1 MNVFDFDET
10 IFDGDTAFEFM
21 VDFIKKNPSLLK
33 LAPDIIKVV
42 RDYKNL
48 TFRFED
54 LVDQYGP
61 MISDLIVSA
70 NVDAKQIAKEFWDK
84 RERKIKPFYFEIQ
97 KEDDLV
103 ISASPTF
110 MLEEICN
117 RIGIKHFLGTEMNL
131 EKGTFERWCFRDKKI
146 EFFREAYPDGV
157 IDDFYTDSLH
167 DEFLF
172 PYAKRVFLVKGN
184 KITQIK

>member
-10 IFDGDTAFEFM
+10 IFDGDTAFEF
-21 VDFIKKNPSLLK
+21 VTEFVKKHPKLLK
-33 LAPDIIKVV
+33 LTPDIIKVV

-54 LVDQYGP
+54 LVDNYGP
-61 MISDLIVSA
+61 MISDFIISE

-84 RERKIKPFYFEIQ
+84 REHKIKPFYFEIQ
-97 KEDDLV
+97 QEDDLV

-110 MLEEICN
+110 MLEEICK
-117 RIGIKHFLGTEMNL
+117 RIGIKDYLGSEMDL

-172 PYAKRVFLVKGN
+172 PYAKRVFLVKGH

>member
-1 MNVFDFDET
+1 MNVYDFDDT
-10 IFDGDTAFEFM
+10 IFDGDTAIEFTLEYL
-21 VDFIKKNPSLLK
+21 KKNPSLLK
-33 LAPDIIKVV
+33 LTPDIIKVI
-42 RDYKNL
+42 RDYRNL

-54 LVDQYGP
+54 IVDKYGP
-61 MISDLIVSA
+61 MLSDFILSQNI
-70 NVDAKQIAKEFWDK
+70 DPKQVAKEFWDK
-84 RERKIKPFYFEIQ
+84 REHKIKPFYFDIQ

-110 MLEEICN
+110 ILEEICN
-117 RIGIKHFLGTEMNL
+117 RIGIKHFLGTEMDF

-146 EFFREAYPDGV
+146 EFFREAYPDGI
-157 IDDFYTDSLH
+157 IDDFYTDSFH

>member
-1 MNVFDFDET
+1 MNVFDFDDT
-10 IFDGDTAFEFM
+10 IFDGDTAIEFTTE
-21 VDFIKKNPSLLK
+21 FLRKNPSLLK
-33 LAPDIIKVV
+33 LTPDIIKVI
-42 RDYKNL
+42 RDYRNL

-54 LVDQYGP
+54 LVDKYGG
-61 MISDLIVSA
+61 MISEFIISQ

-84 RERKIKPFYFEIQ
+84 REKMIKPFYFEIQ

-110 MLEEICN
+110 ILEEICN
-117 RIGIKHFLGTEMNL
+117 RIGIKHYLGTEMDL

-172 PYAKRVFLVKGN
+172 PYAKRVFLVKGH
-184 KITQIK
+184 KIKQIK

>member
-1 MNVFDFDET
+1 MNVYDFDET
-10 IFDGDTAFEFM
+10 IFDGDTAFEFI
-21 VDFIKKNPSLLK
+21 VDFVKKKPSLLK
-33 LAPDIIKVV
+33 LTPEIIKVI

-54 LVDQYGP
+54 VVDKYGA
-61 MISDLIVSA
+61 MMSDFILAQNI
-70 NVDAKQIAKEFWDK
+70 DPKQLAKEFWDK
-84 RERKIKPFYFEIQ
+84 REHLIKPFYFELQ

-110 MLEEICN
+110 ILEDICN
-117 RIGIKHFLGTEMNL
+117 RIGIKHYLGTEMNF
-131 EKGTFERWCFRDKKI
+131 ETGTFERWCFRDKKI

-172 PYAKRVFLVKGN
+172 PYAKRVFLVKGH

>member
-10 IFDGDTAFEFM
+10 IFDGDTAFEF
-21 VDFIKKNPSLLK
+21 VTEFVKKHPNLLK
-33 LAPDIIKVV
+33 LTPDIIKVV

-54 LVDQYGP
+54 LVDKYGP
-61 MISDLIVSA
+61 MISEFIISE
-70 NVDAKQIAKEFWDK
+70 NIDAEQLAKDFWDK
-84 RERKIKPFYFEIQ
+84 REHKIKPFYFEIQ

-117 RIGIKHFLGTEMNL
+117 RIGIKHYLGTEMDL

-146 EFFREAYPDGV
+146 EFFREAYPDV
-157 IDDFYTDSLH
+157 IIDDFYTDSFH

-172 PYAKRVFLVKGN
+172 PYAKRVFLVKGH
-184 KITQIK
+184 KIKQIK

>member
-1 MNVFDFDET
+1 MNVYDFDET
-10 IFDGDTAFEFM
+10 IFDGDTAFEFIIE
-21 VDFIKKNPSLLK
+21 FIRKYPSLLK
-33 LAPDIIKVV
+33 FTPDFVKII

-54 LVDQYGP
+54 VIDKYGAMMSEFLLEQNFDP
-61 MISDLIVSA
+61 KV
-70 NVDAKQIAKEFWDK
+70 VAKEFWDK
-84 RERKIKPFYFEIQ
+84 RESKIKPFYFDLQ

-110 MLEEICN
+110 LLEDICA
-117 RIGIKHFLGTEMNL
+117 RIGIKHYLGTEMDF
-131 EKGTFERWCFRDKKI
+131 EKCTFTRWCFRDKKI

-157 IDDFYTDSLH
+157 IDDFYTDSYH

>member
-1 MNVFDFDET
+1 MH
-10 IFDGDTAFEFM
+10 
-21 VDFIKKNPSLLK
+21 
-33 LAPDIIKVV
+33 
-42 RDYKNL
+42 
-48 TFRFED
+48 
-54 LVDQYGP
+54 
-61 MISDLIVSA
+61 
-70 NVDAKQIAKEFWDK
+70 
-84 RERKIKPFYFEIQ
+84 KIKPFYFEIQ

-117 RIGIKHFLGTEMNL
+117 RIGIKHYLGTEMNL

-172 PYAKRVFLVKGN
+172 PYAKRVFLVKGH
-184 KITQIK
+184 KIKQIK

>member
-10 IFDGDTAFEFM
+10 IFDGDTAFEL
-21 VDFIKKNPSLLK
+21 VTESLKKYPSLLK
-33 LAPDIIKVV
+33 LAPDIIKVI

-54 LVDQYGP
+54 LIDNYGG
-61 MISDLIVSA
+61 MISDFLVAQNIDSR
-70 NVDAKQIAKEFWDK
+70 QFAKEFWDK
-84 RERKIKPFYFEIQ
+84 REDKIKPFYFEIQ

-117 RIGIKHFLGTEMNL
+117 RIGIKHYLGTEMDL

-172 PYAKRVFLVKGN
+172 PYAKRVFLVKGH

>member
-1 MNVFDFDET
+1 MNVYDFDDT
-10 IFDGDTAFEFM
+10 IFDGDTAIEFTLEYL
-21 VDFIKKNPSLLK
+21 KKNPSLLK
-33 LAPDIIKVV
+33 LTPDIIKVI
-42 RDYKNL
+42 RDYRNL

-54 LVDQYGP
+54 IVDKYGP
-61 MISDLIVSA
+61 MLSDFILSQNI
-70 NVDAKQIAKEFWDK
+70 DPKQVAKEFWDK
-84 RERKIKPFYFEIQ
+84 REHKIKSFYFEIQ

-110 MLEEICN
+110 ILEEICN
-117 RIGIKHFLGTEMNL
+117 RIGIKHFLGTEMDF

-146 EFFREAYPDGV
+146 EFFREAYPDGI
-157 IDDFYTDSLH
+157 IDDFYTDSFH